1 MQQRMQGTLA
11 IWGEPFVATRI
22 PYLYNL
28 RTDPY
33 ERADVTSNTYW
44 DWYIDRVFLLVPAQA
59 IVAEFLNTFVDFP
72 PSMKAASFT
81 IDQVQEKLEAAM
93 TAGK

>member
-1 MQQRMQGTLA
+1 MQQRLQGTLA

-22 PYLYNL
+22 PYLFNL

-44 DWYIDRVFLLVPAQA
+44 DWYIDRIFLVVPAQA
-59 IVAEFLNTFVDFP
+59 IAGAFLQTFLDYP
-72 PSMKAASFT
+72 PRMKAASFT
-81 IDQVQEKLEAAM
+81 IDQVQEKLEAAI
-93 TAGK
+93 ASGR